1 MDLFYVFEVMFVVD
15 LLSCFIC
22 DWINIVMVVDEF
34 GGIFGFIMMEDI
46 LEEFFGEIE
55 DEYDQEEY
63 VECVIEEGQEYIF
76 FGCLEVDYFNEK
88 YYLDLLEGDYYIF
101 FGYIVM
107 QIGIIFE

>member
-1 MDLFYVFEVMFVVD
+1 MELFYVLEVMLVVD
-15 LLSCFIC
+15 FLSWFIC
-22 DWINIVMVVDEF
+22 DCINIVMVVDEF
-34 GGIFGFIMMEDI
+34 GGILGFIIMEDI

-88 YYLDLLEGDYYIF
+88 YDLDLLEGEYYIL
-101 FGYIVM
+101 FGYIV
-107 QIGIIFE
+107 I